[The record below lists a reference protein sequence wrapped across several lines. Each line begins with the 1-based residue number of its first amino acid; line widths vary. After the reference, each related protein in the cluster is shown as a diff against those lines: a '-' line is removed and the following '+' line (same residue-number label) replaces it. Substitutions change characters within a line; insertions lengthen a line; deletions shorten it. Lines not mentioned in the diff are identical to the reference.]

1 LGPGGHPAPQGPHQ
15 GNAELFRDRPRDLLG
30 LIEASAQL
38 AAPVQRH
45 GNDQIDVFEEVP
57 VASTQGPADPCAQKR
72 QAPEFQGM
80 NHLDER

>member
-1 LGPGGHPAPQGPHQ
+1 LGPGGRSAAQSSNQ

-45 GNDQIDVFEEVP
+45 WNDQIDVFEAVP
-57 VASTQGPADPCAQKR
+57 MA
-72 QAPEFQGM
+72 
-80 NHLDER
+80 